1 MGQLVHREEPSL
13 EDLLSLTS
21 TGDKAAFKA
30 LYDQTAGRQLV
41 IARRIVGRD
50 DLAEEAVHDAY
61 VSIWHS
67 AQHFRAG
74 AGSAMGWI
82 CTITRRRAI
91 DRLRASPWLH
101 REVATL
107 PEEATPAQATGSE
120 DRLALEQCLGELA
133 PHVRTAIR
141 LAYLYGMTHS
151 ELSQR
156 LDLPLGT
163 LKSQLRRGLIALKE
177 CLTR

>member
-13 EDLLSLTS
+13 EDLLSQTS
-21 TGDKAAFKA
+21 TGDMAAFKA
-30 LYDQTAGRQLV
+30 LYDRTARLQLA
-41 IARRIVGRD
+41 IARRVLCRD
-50 DLAEEAVHDAY
+50 DLAEEAVHDAF

-67 AQHFRAG
+67 AERFLPDD
-74 AGSAMGWI
+74 GSAMGWI
-82 CTITRRRAI
+82 CTIVRRRAI

-101 REVATL
+101 REIATL
-107 PEEATPAQATGSE
+107 PDDTLPSQTVGSE
-120 DRLALEQCLGELA
+120 ERLALEQCLGELA
-133 PHVRTAIR
+133 PHVRLAIR

-151 ELSQR
+151 ELSQS